1 MSRVCVLDIWVGRN
15 AYSKLH
21 SNTKNGSGARIS
33 TYLLQGWLQFLEL
46 DGGLLWEDGAAQ
58 RSGEGEAE
66 ARQQHL

>member
-1 MSRVCVLDIWVGRN
+1 MH
-15 AYSKLH
+15 KLH
-21 SNTKNGSGARIS
+21 SNTKNGSVARIS